1 MTDKLDYNVLPEI
14 YNLKIKLEFD
24 YFTGD
29 EEIVVNIK
37 KNTKQFNFYL
47 ENIEILDIF
56 YKYEDQ
62 LLKPAI
68 KIQEEIATV
77 YFNEELKA
85 HTEGSLCIKYKGFY
99 SEDRSG
105 LKKNVVD
112 VFADD
117 KKFCFYTN
125 FENDSAKRAFPCW
138 GKPDIKAKFN
148 ISVCPFRDYIAL
160 SNMSVK
166 EIIDGY
172 YVFNTTPKMSIYN
185 VAIVSGKLNRWES
198 KTKRNIPISVFTDHK
213 YKDIIEYALNVAVEC
228 LDFFEEYFGI
238 NYSLPK
244 LDLVYAANLGL
255 VSIGNWGIAL
265 FGLDYIYYYDY
276 KDAKQVAESVCY
288 EISHMWLGNLVT
300 MTNWDD
306 EWWIEG
312 FAGWAASLAMNN
324 ISKTLINWNVDLYF
338 LKNNLER
345 GLHNDY
351 IESFLPVSFVFSI
364 SSLLDN
370 SKNEITS
377 FKGASLLL
385 MLENYIGKEN
395 FKLGFRKFLNKYSY
409 SNATPQ
415 DLWNSFDPKFKVE
428 SLMNSWTGNK
438 GYPLITIEHDDKE
451 DIKES
456 EYLVIKQKRFLS
468 SDNSTNWAIPI
479 TFSWGETILM
489 TQQEIRIKKKSPV
502 YKINMGGSGFYRTLY
517 DLHNLTK
524 LLKSPLNVEDRY
536 NLVSD
541 MFALCNAKM
550 IKVAD
555 VLRLCD
561 SINNETDPEV
571 LKIIFYELNEF
582 QSLWY
587 DHKTVLEHL
596 NKTVINLI
604 GSNILNIDIY
614 KEEKNKDVLT
624 YNSLLVTNA
633 IKFNDIRILGRLKAA
648 YTEWW
653 DVNPKFIESVF
664 TSVNNDKYEEL
675 FELVDDMDSSHDDKL
690 NALSALAAIS
700 CPDNLLN
707 VMRRYHFLS
716 GSFSFYFFFFLGLNE
731 KNREII
737 LDFICDHFDDIRASM
752 RSDYRFSKIIDHVFS
767 RPSTRPS
774 ADKLLIYL
782 IRRRLKV

>member
-1 MTDKLDYNVLPEI
+1 MLDYNVLPKI

-29 EEIVVNIK
+29 EEIVS
-37 KNTKQFNFYL
+37 
-47 ENIEILDIF
+47 E
-56 YKYEDQ
+56 
-62 LLKPAI
+62 
-68 KIQEEIATV
+68 IQEEIATV

-85 HTEGSLCIKYKGFY
+85 YTEGSLCIRYKGFY
-99 SEDRSG
+99 SENSLG
-105 LKKNVVD
+105 FNKGVVD

-125 FENDSAKRAFPCW
+125 FEYESARRAFPCW
-138 GKPDIKAKFN
+138 DQLDMKAKFN

-160 SNMSVK
+160 SNMSLR

-172 YVFNTTPKMSIYN
+172 YVFNATPKMSTYN

-198 KTKRNIPISVFTDHK
+198 KTKRNIPISVFTNHK

-228 LDFFEEYFGI
+228 FDFFEEYFGI

-255 VSIGNWGIAL
+255 VSIGNWGLAL

-276 KDAKQVAESVCY
+276 INAKRVAESVCY
-288 EISHMWLGNLVT
+288 EVSHMWLGNLVT

-324 ISKTLINWNVDLYF
+324 ISRTLINWNADLYF
-338 LKNNLER
+338 LKINVEN
-345 GLHNDY
+345 GLQNDY
-351 IESFLPVSFVFSI
+351 FDSFLPVSVGFGMYST
-364 SSLLDN
+364 LDN
-370 SKNEITS
+370 SKNVITP

-385 MLENYIGKEN
+385 MLENYIGKED
-395 FKLGFRKFLNKYSY
+395 FKLGFRN
-409 SNATPQ
+409 
-415 DLWNSFDPKFKVE
+415 
-428 SLMNSWTGNK
+428 WTGNK

-451 DIKES
+451 DRKEN

-517 DLHNLTK
+517 DLENLTN
-524 LLKSPLNVEDRY
+524 LLKSPINIEDRY
-536 NLVSD
+536 NLVND
-541 MFALCNAKM
+541 MFALCKAKM

-571 LKIIFYELNEF
+571 LKVIFNELNEF

-596 NKTVINLI
+596 NKTVIKLI
-604 GSNILNIDIY
+604 GSNILNIDIF
-614 KEEKNKDVLT
+614 KEEQNEEILT
-624 YNSLLVTNA
+624 YNSLLVSNA
-633 IKFNDIRILGRLKAA
+633 IKFNDIRILDRLKAA

-653 DVNPKFIESVF
+653 DVNPEFIESVL

-675 FELVDDMDSSHDDKL
+675 FELVDDIYSSHEDKL
-690 NALSALAAIS
+690 HALSALAVIS

-707 VMRRYHFLS
+707 VMSRYHFFS
-716 GSFSFYFFFFLGLNE
+716 GRYSFYFFLFLMSNE

-752 RSDYRFSKIIDHVFS
+752 KSDKRFSKIIEHVLS
-767 RPSTRPS
+767 RSSTS
-774 ADKLLIYL
+774 HFADKVIDLLNTKKTESLEKAINTAINKIKWNL
-782 IRRRLKV
+782 EFKEFNSDLN